1 MGNGEW
7 RMGNEETTRTAD
19 PPEVLTDLQADC
31 IRSIAAYL
39 ARRRRPPTVRELMS
53 DLGNPWPHAVAGL
66 LDRLVVK
73 GWLVRRCK
81 QARGLALA
89 GTSFVPHRR
98 PPLLLLDTPEG
109 WRLADVLVGL
119 EGVR

>member
-7 RMGNEETTRTAD
+7 RMGNEEMTRTAD
-19 PPEVLTDLQADC
+19 PPEVLTDLQAAC
-31 IRSIAAYL
+31 VRSIAAYL
-39 ARRRRPPTVRELMS
+39 ARRRRPPAVRELMS
-53 DLGNPWPHAVAGL
+53 DLGNHWPHAVAQR

-73 GWLVRRCK
+73 GWLVRRCG

-89 GTSFVPHRR
+89 GADFRPHRR

-109 WRLADVLVGL
+109 WRLADVLVGTL
-119 EGVR
+119 GV